1 MNSSM
6 GNIKTV
12 NLSYHEESG
21 NANRRVKYGDKNSF
35 SRLVVS
41 FSDGTTTRHFEFDA
55 SDLPDTDS
63 IHLKFN
69 PVTKSIAWSPKHIDS
84 KVKELY

>member
-1 MNSSM
+1 M

-21 NANRRVKYGDKNSF
+21 NTNRRVKYGDKNSF

-41 FSDGTTTRHFEFDA
+41 FSDGTTMRHFEFDA
-55 SDLPDTDS
+55 NDLPDTDS
-63 IHLKFN
+63 IHLKSTAKKPARN
-69 PVTKSIAWSPKHIDS
+69 LPKPPLNA
-84 KVKELY
+84 VVM

>member
-1 MNSSM
+1 MSSPM
-6 GNIKTV
+6 GNVKTV
-12 NLSYHEESG
+12 NLSYHEDSG
-21 NANRRVKYGDKNSF
+21 NTNRRVKYGDKNSF

-41 FSDGTTTRHFEFDA
+41 FSDGTTTKYFEVDA
-55 SDLPDTDS
+55 KDLPDTDS

-69 PVTKSIAWSPKHIDS
+69 PATKSIAWSPKYIES